1 MEKLKI
7 GVFMGGKNVEREV
20 SFNSGRTICD
30 HLDTQRFEVTP
41 IFQAQNGFLYIL
53 PWRFLHRGKI
63 SDFLQ
68 RLPFEAQ
75 QISWEELKSLVD
87 FLYLAVHGRY
97 AEDGT
102 LQGFLEVLGIPYLG
116 TKVFASALVMDKI
129 IQRDFLQINNINVA
143 KAIAVSIK
151 EIKNFPH
158 FKNEILK
165 KLEDE
170 QINFPV
176 VVKPHKEGSSIGIT
190 VLFDKTSLQ
199 EALEKAC
206 YANEGKSQPVLIEEK
221 IEGMEFTCIVLI
233 DKQTGKPFA
242 LPITEIVPEQGSYFF
257 NYEQKY
263 MPGRATKITPARC
276 NPEQTQ
282 KIQETCIKAMD
293 ILGIKTIARI
303 DGFLTPD
310 DKVILMDPN
319 TLTGMS
325 PSTFIFRQAA
335 EIGWTHT
342 KLINHLIEE
351 DLKNYKLMNQLTNNI
366 EEQKMTNSKIRI
378 AVLLGGNS
386 NEKEISL
393 ESGRNIVYK
402 ISPEKYQTLP
412 IFLNSKMELYAIP
425 QKLLVRNSTKEIELG
440 LEPSMKIEWSDLQKM
455 SDFVFIALH
464 GGYGENGCI
473 QGALEMLDLP
483 YNGSSVFASALCMDK
498 YKTTQFLRHRGFD
511 VPNNLLI
518 SHEEFEAD
526 KEITIK
532 KITTTIPGP
541 KIIKPHD
548 DGCSVMVQK
557 ANNDIELE
565 KYIQTLFDN
574 GKNHALV
581 EECITGMEL
590 TVGVIG
596 NDNPIALPPSQAISA
611 GGILSIEEKFLPGA
625 GENQTP
631 APISRN
637 ATMLVKHVMQEIYKA
652 VGCKGYARID
662 CFYQDA
668 NQSSTGKERVVIIEI
683 NTLPGMTPATCIF
696 HQAAEMDIKPM
707 DFIDLII
714 TLGFEEHQTPNSSI
728 KKESVK
734 ELMSKLDLTNKHQ
747 VHEL

>member
-1 MEKLKI
+1 
-7 GVFMGGKNVEREV
+7 
-20 SFNSGRTICD
+20 
-30 HLDTQRFEVTP
+30 
-41 IFQAQNGFLYIL
+41 
-53 PWRFLHRGKI
+53 
-63 SDFLQ
+63 SDFVQ

-75 QISWEELKSLVD
+75 QLSWEELRSLVD

-129 IQRDFLQINNINVA
+129 IQRDFLQINNLDVA
-143 KAIAVSIK
+143 KAVTVTIK
-151 EIKNFPH
+151 EIKNFAH
-158 FKNEILK
+158 YKEEILK
-165 KLEDE
+165 KLAQES
-170 QINFPV
+170 INFPV

-190 VLFDKTSLQ
+190 VLFDKANLQ
-199 EALEKAC
+199 SALEKAC
-206 YANEGKSQPVLIEEK
+206 YANEGKAQPVLIEEK
-221 IEGMEFTCIVLI
+221 IEGMEFTCIILTNT
-233 DKQTGKPFA
+233 QTGEPFA
-242 LPITEIVPEQGSYFF
+242 LPITEIVPEEGSHFF

-276 NPEQTQ
+276 SDEQT
-282 KIQETCIKAMD
+282 KLIQDTCIKAMN

-310 DKVILMDPN
+310 NKVILMDPN

-335 EIGWTHT
+335 EIDWTHT

-351 DLKNYKLMNQLTNNI
+351 DLKNYKLDNKLAKTI
-366 EEQKMTNSKIRI
+366 KEQKMNNPKIRV

-440 LEPSMKIEWSDLQKM
+440 LEPNMKIDWSDLQKM
-455 SDFVFIALH
+455 ADFVFIALH

-473 QGALEMLDLP
+473 QGALEMLELP

-498 YKTTQFLRHRGFD
+498 YKTTQFLRHRGFN

-518 SHEEFEAD
+518 SREEFETN
-526 KEITIK
+526 KGTTIK
-532 KITTTIPGP
+532 KISSQIPGP

-565 KYIQTLFDN
+565 KYIQTIFDCN
-574 GKNHALV
+574 KNYALV
-581 EECITGMEL
+581 EECIAGMEL

-631 APISRN
+631 APISRE
-637 ATMLVKHVMQEIYKA
+637 ATLLVRHTMQEIYKA

-662 CFYQDA
+662 CFYQEA
-668 NQSSTGKERVVIIEI
+668 HQSATGKEQIVIIEI

-714 TLGFEEHQTPNSSI
+714 TLGFEEHQIQNLLISQ
-728 KKESVK
+728 KESVK
-734 ELMSKLDLTNKHQ
+734 ELINKLNLVNKHHVQ
-747 VHEL
+747 EL

>member
-1 MEKLKI
+1 MEKLRI

-63 SDFLQ
+63 SDFIQ
-68 RLPFEAQ
+68 RLPYEAQ
-75 QISWEELKSLVD
+75 QISWEELKSSVD

-102 LQGFLEVLGIPYLG
+102 LQGFLEVLNIPYLG

-129 IQRDFLQINNINVA
+129 IQRDFLELNNIDIA
-143 KAIAVSIK
+143 KAITVSIN
-151 EIKNFPH
+151 EVKNFSH
-158 FKNEILK
+158 FKTEILK
-165 KLEDE
+165 KLTDGKIE
-170 QINFPV
+170 FPV
-176 VVKPHKEGSSIGIT
+176 VVKPHKEGSSAGIT
-190 VLFDKTSLQ
+190 VVFNESEFEQALQ
-199 EALEKAC
+199 KAC
-206 YANEGKSQPVLIEEK
+206 YANEGKPQPVLVEEK
-221 IEGMEFTCIVLI
+221 IEGMEFTCIIL
-233 DKQTGKPFA
+233 KNNQTDEPFA
-242 LPITEIVPEQGSYFF
+242 LPITEIVPEEGTHFF
-257 NYEQKY
+257 DYQQKY

-276 NPEQTQ
+276 TQEQTK
-282 KIQETCIKAMD
+282 KIQDTCIKAME
-293 ILGIKTIARI
+293 ILDIKTIARI
-303 DGFLTPD
+303 DGFLTHD
-310 DKVILMDPN
+310 DKVVLMDPN

-351 DLKNYKLMNQLTNNI
+351 DLKHYKLDKLINNNT
-366 EEQKMTNSKIRI
+366 EEQKMNNPKIRV

-412 IFLNSKMELYAIP
+412 VFINSKMELYAIP
-425 QKLLVRNSTKEIELG
+425 QKLLVRNSTKEIENG
-440 LEPSMKIEWSDLQKM
+440 LEESMKIEWSDLQKM
-455 SDFVFIALH
+455 ADFVFIALH
-464 GGYGENGCI
+464 GGHGENGNI
-473 QGALEMLDLP
+473 QGALEMLELP

-498 YKTTQFLRHRGFD
+498 FKATQFLKHRGFD

-518 SHEEFEAD
+518 SKKDWLKD
-526 KEITIK
+526 KSEIVN
-532 KITTTIPGP
+532 KINSILPGP

-557 ANNDIELE
+557 ALGNAELE
-565 KYIQTLFDN
+565 KYIEDIFNN
-574 GKNHALV
+574 GKEHALV

-596 NDNPIALPPSQAISA
+596 NENPIALPPSQAISA

-631 APISRN
+631 APISRP
-637 ATMLVKHVMQEIYKA
+637 ATMLVKHIMQEVYKA

-662 CFYQDA
+662 CFYQDET
-668 NQSSTGKERVVIIEI
+668 QSPTGKGRVIIIEV
-683 NTLPGMTPATCIF
+683 NSLPGMTPATCIF

-714 TLGFEEHQTPNSSI
+714 TLGFEEHQIPNNLIANKETVKDIAI
-728 KKESVK
+728 K
-734 ELMSKLDLTNKHQ
+734 LNLTNYL
-747 VHEL
+747 ETL